1 MVFEPISQLGHK
13 KIKYSSSPAFHI
25 EICTVPDCPVS
36 DMLMQFRKLAGS
48 VATDCLIY
56 DYLSAPTVRGIVE
69 YSRQFY
75 ENHD

>member
-1 MVFEPISQLGHK
+1 MVPPPPDN
-13 KIKYSSSPAFHI
+13 YY
-25 EICTVPDCPVS
+25 TVTDCPDV
-36 DMLMQFRKLAGS
+36 LMQFRKLAGS

-69 YSRQFY
+69 YSRKFY